1 MGMDPVTLGAAA
13 TAVGGLASSAMGAY
27 GQEKATDEASKRQ
40 MEMNAANITSNENI
54 NNANLAFGREGLANT
69 EKEQAA
75 DRAAYETSRTT
86 GAADEASGEN
96 AFTTEANTPN
106 AQLGTMEADIKNKTA
121 QQIQQGAGQM
131 SANLEAQGVRGGQ
144 SATLLNRGTGEMATT
159 AQQNIDQMK
168 YEDEATRQ
176 ADLRAYQANK
186 AKTGQAATLA
196 GVAK

>member
-1 MGMDPVTLGAAA
+1 MVTAAA
-13 TAVGGLASSAMGAY
+13 TAVGGIAQSAMGAY
-27 GQEKATDEASKRQ
+27 GQEKATDEATKRQ
-40 MEMNAANITSNENI
+40 MEMNNASIASNEKINAANLGFS
-54 NNANLAFGREGLANT
+54 REQLTNT
-69 EKEQAA
+69 ESQQAA
-75 DRAAYETSRTT
+75 DRAAYEAALSRGQGEMT
-86 GAADEASGEN
+86 EGEN

-131 SANLEAQGVRGGQ
+131 SANLAAQGVRGGQ